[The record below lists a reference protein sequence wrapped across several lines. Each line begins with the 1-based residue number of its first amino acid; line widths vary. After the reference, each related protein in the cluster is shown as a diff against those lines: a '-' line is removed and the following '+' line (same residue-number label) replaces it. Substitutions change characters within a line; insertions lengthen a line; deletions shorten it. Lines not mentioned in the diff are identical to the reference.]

1 MLQIDV
7 AQTIA
12 ESWNIFTSGNIV
24 EAYRTISSAAY
35 WESTDPPLAKIR
47 EIELKKITFLLSYD
61 YPEVKDIKEES
72 KREFAQIVAWNHLL
86 DSSISKD
93 HIWWFKKA
101 YIAPFLGNTYSL
113 DININNMII
122 TTDIFLPDYTEDKL
136 LKTIFDSHRYQ
147 SWPELQNLQNLSV
160 TTRSI
165 FVNVLRYAQIRFGGL
180 ADIKRIT
187 LPDLTES
194 KQALRQLSLVKL
206 IESNPSTS
214 DFLMSKNLLDL
225 KQFAAKHEIDSSG
238 TKGQLIKNFISG
250 VNTQLLKEWL
260 TDTDPAVYIK
270 LIVSNFPLLK
280 KYVLTESTLLET
292 YGSWVYQTQFLKKS
306 NNLIRLERHEKLQS
320 NPYKPMEPW
329 KPSLLSNTHIRILN
343 NPKIELLR
351 KIWDDSCDL
360 ILKEI
365 IEKYAWD
372 WEDHLVKSLHDQLL
386 PEKLHAMDEVLNDN
400 LNLYRICERRVTE
413 LNLKIRQPSLLV
425 CEGCGIQ
432 FMDWS
437 VNPRTAE
444 NVGYKIHFCQ
454 HCYTIAFARFTFGIG
469 KPLLEIE
476 NKELALNQLLQV
488 ATILKIVPNNHFL
501 RGRSLAGISNEDQI
515 SLVKTLIDMP
525 PYKLYIK
532 AFGSW
537 LNALILSEV
546 LTGGTRRTSRGIQ
559 CIALD
564 GHKCLSLVEKTID
577 DWFTEHNISHEKEP
591 AYPYHPHLNPSKM
604 RADWKVQNI
613 LIEYAGL
620 MDEPDYASK
629 INAKVELSRESNL
642 TLIILYPG
650 DILNLEIKLEKLLMF
665 GK

>member
-1 MLQIDV
+1 MLQKDV
-7 AQTIA
+7 AEKIA
-12 ESWNIFTSGNIV
+12 ESWNIFASGNI
-24 EAYRTISSAAY
+24 EGAYRNISSTTY
-35 WESTDPPLAKIR
+35 WESTDPTLTRMR
-47 EIELKKITFLLSYD
+47 EIELKKINFLLTYS
-61 YPEVKDIKEES
+61 YPEVKDTEEES
-72 KREFAQIVAWNHLL
+72 KREFAQIVAWNHFL

-93 HIWWFKKA
+93 HIWWFKKE
-101 YIAPFLGNTYSL
+101 YITPFLGKEYSL
-113 DININNMII
+113 DISIKDMVDAVGVVLLYNNY
-122 TTDIFLPDYTEDKL
+122 DDV
-136 LKTIFDSHRYQ
+136 LKILSNNSRYQ
-147 SWPELQNLQNLSV
+147 PWPELQNLQNLSV

-165 FVNVLRYAQIRFGGL
+165 FVHALRYAQVGFGGL

-187 LPDLTES
+187 LPELAES
-194 KQALRQLSLVKL
+194 KQALIELSLIKL
-206 IESNPSTS
+206 IDSDPSIS
-214 DFLMSKNLLDL
+214 ELLMSKTLVDL
-225 KQFAAKHEIDSSG
+225 KQFAVKNSIDFSG
-238 TKGQLIKNFISG
+238 TKDQLIKIIISE
-250 VNTQLLKEWL
+250 VNISQLKEWL
-260 TDTDPAVYIK
+260 NTKDQAKYIK
-270 LIVSNFPLLK
+270 ISLSNFPLLK
-280 KYVLTESTLLET
+280 K
-292 YGSWVYQTQFLKKS
+292 S
-306 NNLIRLERHEKLQS
+306 NDRMRNERHDKLNS

-329 KPSLLSNTHIRILN
+329 KPSLLNKTHIRISSS
-343 NPKIELLR
+343 PKIELIR
-351 KIWDDSCDL
+351 RIWDDSCDL

-386 PEKLHAMDEVLNDN
+386 PEKLHAMDEIFNDK
-400 LNLYRICERRVTE
+400 LNLCRFCESRVE
-413 LNLKIRQPSLLV
+413 EFNMKIRQPSLLV

-437 VNPRTAE
+437 VDPRTAE
-444 NVGYKIHFCQ
+444 SVGYKIHFCQ

-476 NKELALNQLLQV
+476 NNELALNQLLQV

-501 RGRSLAGISNEDQI
+501 RDRSLARISDEDQI

-525 PYKLYIK
+525 PYKLYVK

-546 LTGGTRRTSRGIQ
+546 LTDGTRRTSRGIQ

-620 MDEPDYASK
+620 MNEPDYASK
-629 INAKVELSRESNL
+629 INVKEELSKESNL

-650 DILNLEIKLEKLLMF
+650 DILNLELKLEKLLMF